1 MGELGDTVR
10 VVRAAEGD
18 YVESRGARARVQVR
32 SGSGSGLGSGLGLG
46 LGFGDE
52 LESGS
57 VGDDRVLLGTDRH
70 LVRARVGAGVE
81 LRLRLRLRRR

>member
-32 SGSGSGLGSGLGLG
+32 
-46 LGFGDE
+46 
-52 LESGS
+52 
-57 VGDDRVLLGTDRH
+57 V
-70 LVRARVGAGVE
+70 
-81 LRLRLRLRRR
+81 RLRLRGWGRV